1 LLEAVTL
8 FIGIE
13 QLFQQD
19 FNKFALAEPVQ

>member
-1 LLEAVTL
+1 MEAVTL